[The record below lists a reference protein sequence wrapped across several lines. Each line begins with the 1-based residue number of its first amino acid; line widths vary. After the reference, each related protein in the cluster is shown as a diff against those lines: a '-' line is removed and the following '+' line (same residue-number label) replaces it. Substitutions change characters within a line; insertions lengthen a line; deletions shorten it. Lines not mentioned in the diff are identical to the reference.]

1 MKIIFGALVTNGA
14 GSIGGQFVKR
24 IKNGHSLNNKPQK
37 ASLQKLLQN
46 TNVYKIGKVAQVWKT
61 FDYSEKLAWSNAS
74 LLFPQTDKF
83 GKTIIL
89 SGRMFFQKLLGKLS
103 IVDAMYTDP
112 SGISSDT
119 FISGI
124 DDFDVIVAD
133 SEFNFYQNALG
144 VNGWNLI
151 RVARTTENATLPTF
165 LKTKVIFSS
174 ESFSATSGNIFT
186 QVTAQLG
193 TLQAGQYII
202 ISTSHLNQYGF
213 EGEQTVF
220 KWLLY

>member
-37 ASLQKLLQN
+37 ASSQKLLQN
-46 TNVYKIGKVAQVWKT
+46 KNVYQIGKVAQYWRT
-61 FDYSEKLAWSNAS
+61 FTTSEKNAWSTAS
-74 LLFPQTDKF
+74 LSFPQTDKF

-89 SGRMFFQKLLGKLS
+89 SGRMFFQKLIGKLTL
-103 IVDAMYTDP
+103 VDGFYTDP
-112 SGISSDT
+112 SGISSET
-119 FISGI
+119 YTSGI
-124 DDFDVIVAD
+124 NDFDVIIGD

-151 RVARTTENATLPTF
+151 RVARTTENATIPAY
-165 LKTKVIFSS
+165 LKTKVIYTS
-174 ESFSATSGNIFT
+174 ESFAGTSGNIFNE
-186 QVTAQLG
+186 VTAQLG
-193 TLQAGQYII
+193 TLQTGQYLFIA
-202 ISTSHLNQYGF
+202 TSHLNQYGF